1 MPKRNNNTEIA
12 AISGASTRI
21 LRGLLAAILV
31 WTIGQG
37 IATAKEK
44 AVPWPTT
51 EFVVIMESPYL
62 NDMQRAA
69 ISAIGVLDNQT
80 GLVDEAMQPHIE
92 KIEAY
97 LHEVALEYQRMDF
110 KPPALPIVD
119 GRYQVN
125 LYPFEAGYG
134 APARVKCDN
143 PTFLEI
149 DLDAVIQWGK
159 WDDRLYEHLAHELF
173 HAVVDSYDHC
183 DIDINRFFTEGIA
196 EAIGIDMSF
205 RLRGQERPRV
215 NYDRWGVRRYDLPL
229 QHPKNKN
236 DAYRTQSFWRYLGE
250 HVTAK
255 AQQKTAGVDE
265 IPADYSY
272 LHTIMLAPLSSGD
285 DKAVLRWLDAGLK
298 AAINQPLDR
307 EYAFFLSTFAGYG
320 EGRYTSTTRTPD
332 EVRALAQ
339 DEMFNQCQTVSLNAQ
354 PAGVSSS
361 LNILPLAGECI
372 QIDGGDVSRPEAL
385 TLVIQMA
392 ADSAEQLNQIWL
404 GVAGDQK
411 TSKRLAAAG
420 MTETG
425 KHYALW
431 EVTLLPEQKM
441 TLVATNINATP
452 WSTAP
457 FIGEVSIFSTTGLA
471 NSTFVGPLPSA
482 STPPVP
488 SRTGDSR
495 NKQAARKLSFNGPS
509 ATRVE
514 IDANARSINISLHAT
529 PDILNVLS
537 GINAEGGELEHLITK
552 GEILNETLADMNSA
566 FSNLSALEKSMPGT
580 TIDIGVPYFDYGFT
594 GTLPAARISTNNYD
608 GGHLYAVGPKDSLP
622 GGQREFKPSG
632 TVTIIQYSPTI
643 LEGRFVANFT
653 DPNALTP
660 KQMQESQ
667 PTLDIVGTINGY
679 FRIAAPWQGDTRY
692 EPDLSVPPM
701 ADMRYDLIARMPAGQ
716 EDLVDAVLE
725 AAEEAK
731 RTGRDPD
738 VSSIAASHGTARAN
752 CDCSCPGMRKLEAM
766 GEAIDQA
773 SRAPTPAEL
782 AMAKCGLT
790 CMAEY
795 QRCE

>member
-12 AISGASTRI
+12 AISGAPTRI
-21 LRGLLAAILV
+21 LRGLLTAILV

-62 NDMQRAA
+62 NDLQRAA

-110 KPPALPIVD
+110 KAPALPIVD
-119 GRYQVN
+119 GRYEVN
-125 LYPFEAGYG
+125 LYPFEVGYG
-134 APARVKCDN
+134 APARAECKN
-143 PTFLEI
+143 PTHLEV
-149 DLDAVIQWGK
+149 DVDAVIKWGK

-173 HAVVDSYDHC
+173 HAVVASYDHC
-183 DIDINRFFTEGIA
+183 DIDINRFFTEGVA
-196 EAIGIDMSF
+196 QAVGVDMAY
-205 RLRGQERPRV
+205 RLRGQEPTRS
-215 NYDRWGVRRYDLPL
+215 NAGRWGARRYDIPL
-229 QHPKNKN
+229 HHPKDKN
-236 DAYRTQSFWRYLGE
+236 DAYDTESFWRYLGE

-255 AQQKTAGVDE
+255 AQGKSASVDE

-272 LHTIMLAPLSSGD
+272 LHTIMLEPLSSGD
-285 DKAVLRWLDAGLK
+285 DTTVLRWLDAGLK
-298 AAINQPLDR
+298 KALNQPLDR

-320 EGRYTSTTRTPD
+320 EGRYTSATRTPD
-332 EVRALAQ
+332 EVNALVQ
-339 DEMFNQCQTVSLNAQ
+339 DAVFDQCQTLSLNAK
-354 PAGVSSS
+354 PAGVSST

-372 QIDGGDVSRPEAL
+372 RIDGDDVSRPEGL
-385 TLVIQMA
+385 TLVIQMV
-392 ADSAEQLNQIWL
+392 ADSTKQLNQIWL

-411 TSKRLAAAG
+411 TSQRLAAAG
-420 MTETG
+420 MTATG
-425 KHYALW
+425 KHYARWHVDLM
-431 EVTLLPEQKM
+431 PEQQM
-441 TLVATNINATP
+441 TLIATNINTSP
-452 WSTAP
+452 WNTVP
-457 FIGEVSIFSTTGLA
+457 FIGEVSIDSTFARLD
-471 NSTFVGPLPSA
+471 STFVGPLPSA
-482 STPPVP
+482 STPPV
-488 SRTGDSR
+488 STSTVDSR
-495 NKQAARKLSFNGPS
+495 NKQAARKLTFNGPS
-509 ATRVE
+509 STRVV
-514 IDANARSINISLHAT
+514 IDAIDRSIHISLQST
-529 PDILNVLS
+529 PDILHVLS
-537 GINAEGGELEHLITK
+537 GVNAEGGELEHLITK
-552 GEILNETLADMNSA
+552 GEILNETLADMNST

-580 TIDIGVPYFDYGFT
+580 TIDIDIPYFDYGFT
-594 GTLPAARISTNNYD
+594 GTLPGVRISTNNYD
-608 GGHLYAVGPKDSLP
+608 SGQLYTVGPKDSLP

-679 FRIAAPWQGDTRY
+679 FRIAAPWQDDTRY
-692 EPDLSVPPM
+692 EPDLSVPPL
-701 ADMRYDLIARMPAGQ
+701 DDLRYDLIARMPAGQ

-725 AAEEAK
+725 AAEEGK

-738 VSSIAASHGTARAN
+738 ISSIAAAYGKAPAN
-752 CDCSCPGMRKLEAM
+752 CDCSCSGMANLEAM
-766 GEAIDQA
+766 GEAVEMA